1 MHRTNFVSAKA
12 GLRAATMLGIV
23 ALGLIS
29 IVGSGGGGGFGLPS
43 DCPPGWDC
51 TTLPAPVPLVQPDYV
66 TAQVGT
72 PVTFSVIGSNY
83 SAAALTYQWY
93 RSSDGGAHYVAIAG
107 ATTDTLTLA
116 SVNLADDGAI
126 YQVSAANVNGLSGS
140 AMGRLAV
147 SPGPAVIFAD
157 GEFPAAGWVAAPLV
171 DGKTAAPTHSEETLA
186 TGGHPGAYRKMVV
199 QFPPQTFAAA
209 LGYTSTAASYEPRTQ
224 GAILVIDYAEDGFAP
239 QPLSVQSTSSA
250 LLLEQGGRRYIAT
263 TRNSYDRLITVWDVS
278 QKTPSLHAA
287 DFRLYDGPVCQAG
300 ESCPDFSSSGAPM
313 RFGYWR
319 ISSGSPGVSV
329 NHGIDNWKVTV
340 WKR

>member
-1 MHRTNFVSAKA
+1 M
-12 GLRAATMLGIV
+12 RATAVLGIV
-23 ALGLIS
+23 ALGLMA
-29 IVGSGGGGGFGLPS
+29 IVGSGGGIGPGLPS

-51 TTLPAPVPLVQPDYV
+51 NTLPAPVPLVQPDYV

-83 SAAALTYQWY
+83 SADALTYQWY
-93 RSSDGGAHYVAIAG
+93 RSSDGGAHYVAISG

-126 YQVSAANVNGLSGS
+126 YRVSAANVNGLSGS

-147 SPGPAVIFAD
+147 SPGPGVVFAD
-157 GEFPAAGWVAAPLV
+157 GEFPAASWVAAPLA
-171 DGKTAAPTHSEETLA
+171 DGTSAPTHSEETLA
-186 TGGHPGAYRKMVV
+186 TGGHPGAYRQMVV
-199 QFPPQTFAAA
+199 QFPPQTFTAV
-209 LGYTSTAASYEPRTQ
+209 LGYTSTAASYEPQTQ

-250 LLLEQGGRRYIAT
+250 LLLGQGGRRYIAT
-263 TRNSYDRLITVWDVS
+263 TRNAYDRLIAVWDVS

-287 DFRLYDGPVCQAG
+287 DFKLYDGPACQAG
-300 ESCPDFSSSGAPM
+300 ESCPDFSSIGGPM

-319 ISSGSPGVSV
+319 ISSGSPGLSVS
-329 NHGIDNWKVTV
+329 HGIDNWKVTV